1 MTRIKACRGLRPGTD
16 KVRLNGLLRAITM
29 AGTTPNVW
37 IATYDGRDMIRAD
50 AIVVIRMD
58 GDRVTAQLHDEARVS
73 VSLVDG
79 TNGPHPPADFH
90 RRLVKIIAE
99 LAEASGGQ
107 LVQAVCDDH
116 TWHWSVEAI

>member
-1 MTRIKACRGLRPGTD
+1 
-16 KVRLNGLLRAITM
+16 M

-37 IATYDGRDMIRAD
+37 IATSDGRDMIRAD

-58 GDRVTAQLHDEARVS
+58 GERVTAQLRDEGRVS

-79 TNGPHPPADFH
+79 SNGPHPPSDFH

-99 LAEASGGQ
+99 LSEASGGQ
-107 LVQAVCDDH
+107 LVIAVCDDDS
-116 TWHWSVEAI
+116 WRWSVEAI